1 MSLEYLLKER
11 NVEMHNAM
19 LSSGIFP
26 RRRADLKIFQQPT
39 PLPGDLLSGGSLL
52 ASPSPSAIEAARFLS
67 ERMGSCSG
75 VVEGTCQWNVRSRDD
90 WVQRS
95 GVGLQEQA
103 DLWSVGA
110 ILYQLITGK
119 PLFDGNSQ
127 LQILQYNAKLYL
139 ESFAVE

>member
-1 MSLEYLLKER
+1 
-11 NVEMHNAM
+11 
-19 LSSGIFP
+19 
-26 RRRADLKIFQQPT
+26 
-39 PLPGDLLSGGSLL
+39 
-52 ASPSPSAIEAARFLS
+52 
-67 ERMGSCSG
+67 MGSCSG

-127 LQILQYNAKLYL
+127 LQILQNILTSTEPQFPQEAFIGFGICLRMKIVILYSAALSVVFSKYIIILDVQILQYNAKLYL